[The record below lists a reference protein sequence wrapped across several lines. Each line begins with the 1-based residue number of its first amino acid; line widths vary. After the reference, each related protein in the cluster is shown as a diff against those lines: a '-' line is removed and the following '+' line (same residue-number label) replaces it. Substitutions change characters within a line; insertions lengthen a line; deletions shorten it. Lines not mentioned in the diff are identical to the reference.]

1 MSKKKIYKCACSCGC
16 RRKPGSRRVECSN
29 CGHHV
34 CPGYCLALD
43 EIDVNTDGVYYK
55 YSLCRQCLKRDTR
68 LCDDGVDRI
77 MCDGEPWHPQRSLQE
92 IIIAYI
98 SYTLI
103 QASLLQYEDT
113 SDEWHILWSKLRWVL
128 AHSADALLLYT
139 ANTTKSH
146 HHGKNG
152 SLARHSRP

>member
-1 MSKKKIYKCACSCGC
+1 MSKKNNYKCACLCGC
-16 RRKPGSRRVECSN
+16 RRKPGRRRVECSN

-43 EIDVNTDGVYYK
+43 EIDVNTDDVYYK
-55 YSLCRQCLKRDTR
+55 YSLCRQCLKQGTR

-77 MCDGEPWHPQRSLQE
+77 ICDGEPWHRKGKRRTWSLQE

-98 SYTLI
+98 TYTLI

-113 SDEWHILWSKLRWVL
+113 SDEWVIL
-128 AHSADALLLYT
+128 
-139 ANTTKSH
+139 
-146 HHGKNG
+146 
-152 SLARHSRP
+152 